1 MTDPDVPRPP
11 SWPRQRDD
19 QQIERA
25 RLVADFRRR
34 LASTGPVVGHD
45 DLGGLMRTARSAA
58 RLSQRELAARSG
70 VPERTLA
77 RIESQPDAGARWSTV
92 IALLSGAGCRLQV
105 LGPDGHPVVPWG
117 WEAGLDEGGRH
128 VPAHLSVSLPFDA
141 MFHRRLSMVRL
152 PPRLPLYRWS
162 LKDRP
167 DLVTPHEDG
176 PMLGG

>member
-1 MTDPDVPRPP
+1 MTDPDVPPPP
-11 SWPRQRDD
+11 SWRRRRDD
-19 QQIERA
+19 QQVERA

-45 DLGGLMRTARSAA
+45 DLGGLVRTMRSVA

-77 RIESQPDAGARWSTV
+77 RIESEPDAGARWSTV
-92 IALLSGAGCRLQV
+92 IALLRGAGCRLQV
-105 LGPDGHPVVPWG
+105 LGPGGHPVVPWG

-128 VPAHLSVSLPFDA
+128 VPAHLGVSLPFA
-141 MFHRRLSMVRL
+141 ALFHRRLSMVRL
-152 PPRLPLYRWS
+152 PPRLPLFRWS
-162 LKDRP
+162 LKDP
-167 DLVTPHEDG
+167 DG

>member
-1 MTDPDVPRPP
+1 MTDPAVPPPP
-11 SWPRQRDD
+11 SRPRQRDD
-19 QQIERA
+19 QQDERA

-34 LASTGPVVGHD
+34 LASTGPVVGND
-45 DLGGLMRTARSAA
+45 DLGGLMRTMRSAA

-77 RIESQPDAGARWSTV
+77 RIESEPDADARWSTV

-141 MFHRRLSMVRL
+141 LYHRRLSMVRL
-152 PPRLPLYRWS
+152 PPRLPLFRWS
-162 LKDRP
+162 LRDR
-167 DLVTPHEDG
+167 TPPSPPEDG

>member
-1 MTDPDVPRPP
+1 MTDPDVPPP
-11 SWPRQRDD
+11 PFWPRKHDD
-19 QQIERA
+19 QQVERA

-45 DLGGLMRTARSAA
+45 DLGGLVRTMRSAA
-58 RLSQRELAARSG
+58 RLSQRELAARSR

-77 RIESQPDAGARWSTV
+77 RIESEPDADARWSTV

-152 PPRLPLYRWS
+152 PPRLPFFRWN
-162 LKDRP
+162 LRDRP
-167 DLVTPHEDG
+167 DPVTPREDG